1 MIAAVVYV
9 ESLSIAGAT
18 VAGKD
23 LALFIDP
30 NPRGLPRGVRG
41 VLGDDFLQRFDV
53 LIDYRHLV
61 LRLESAPG
69 SMAET
74 LRGEHLPI
82 QLNGNEAGERT
93 VPRLTVTGQ
102 IREFGVNSFYLLLDS
117 GTANFVLFRKG
128 GLGFG
133 SQQQLFVDPTYSGS
147 LNHVWVETRNVRSL
161 RLGKSLVDDLTVVA
175 FPNPGDPQIDGL
187 MPTSR
192 FHSIFI
198 SHQGRFVILNPSS
211 PKLPAKTLDNTLVG
225 GIVRD
230 PHDFPQSAADRP
242 PTTDHRNSFKENK
255 YANDISKNDLHP
267 GVVSPDF

>member
-1 MIAAVVYV
+1 MIVVPVTINGSGPYDFLLDTGSTQTMLDQKLADELALRRGGEITILRPRSSMMAAAAYA
-9 ESLSIAGAT
+9 ESLSIADAT

-23 LALFIDP
+23 LALLIDP
-30 NPRGLPRGVRG
+30 APLGLPRGVRG
-41 VLGDDFLQRFDV
+41 VLGEDFLQRFDV

-61 LRLESAPG
+61 LRLESGPS

-74 LRGEHLPI
+74 FRGEHLPI
-82 QLNGNEAGERT
+82 QLNSKEAGERT

-102 IREFGVNSFYLLLDS
+102 IREFGVNSLYLLLDS

-133 SQQQLFVDPTYSGS
+133 SQQQVFVDPSYSDS
-147 LNHVWVETRNVRSL
+147 LRFAWVETRTVQSL
-161 RLGKSLVDDLTVVA
+161 KLGKSLVDDLTVVA
-175 FPNPGDPQIDGL
+175 LPNPGDPHVDGL

-211 PKLPAKTLDNTLVG
+211 PKSGRKP
-225 GIVRD
+225 
-230 PHDFPQSAADRP
+230 
-242 PTTDHRNSFKENK
+242 
-255 YANDISKNDLHP
+255 
-267 GVVSPDF
+267 